1 MQTHMRRVAI
11 ALLLAGLA
19 GSVAAQQRP
28 PAATVP
34 PSEQLMQLRERLA
47 TLESRVAAL
56 EAEESDVRPG
66 GEAIA
71 RVALL
76 ADRAM
81 RNLVDMVRVLKHGR
95 DEDIVQ

>member
-11 ALLLAGLA
+11 ALLLALLA
-19 GSVAAQQRP
+19 APAAAQQR
-28 PAATVP
+28 ASAETASS
-34 PSEQLMQLRERLA
+34 SEELTRLQERLA
-47 TLESRVAAL
+47 ALESRVAAL
-56 EAEESDVRPG
+56 EAEQGGVRPN

-81 RNLVDMVRVLKHGR
+81 RNLVDMVEVLKHGR
-95 DEDIVQ
+95 EDDTVR